1 MAALVLA
8 LSACSLVTEAL
19 PTGWTADHTKVENAH
34 PAPGPWLALGLRL
47 LDEGDDLHAE
57 RAFIRS
63 LRVEGPSAAAF
74 TGAGIAASRQG
85 LLTRAIRH
93 FEHARELD
101 PHYAAAHNNLGAALY
116 AQGDYRGA
124 ERAFRAAY
132 RAADSD
138 RVEITK
144 NLAMSEMALREIGA
158 EPEAAATMLT
168 ALAENEDAQPVNTG
182 IGTLQRIGRSG
193 YRLSPGPDGE
203 SL

>member
-8 LSACSLVTEAL
+8 LSGCSLVTETL
-19 PTGWTADHTKVENAH
+19 PPGWTADYTKAESAH
-34 PAPGPWLALGLRL
+34 PAPGPWLALGMRF

-93 FEHARELD
+93 FAHARELD

-132 RAADSD
+132 RVAEGEH
-138 RVEITK
+138 VEIAK
-144 NLAMSEMALREIGA
+144 NLALSEMALLEIGA
-158 EPEAAATMLT
+158 EPEAATTMLT
-168 ALAENEDAQPVNTG
+168 AFAEDDAQPVKAG
-182 IGTLQRIGRSG
+182 IGKLQRIGRSG
-193 YRLSPGPDGE
+193 YRLSLGPDAE